1 MKKHPVISGFLLLAI
16 VGVLFFLVLRM
27 LVFFG
32 EKNQDFSFKDK
43 DKIGVV
49 TIEGVLSNSRDTLK
63 QLDKYEKDGN
73 VKAVILRINSPGGAV
88 VPSQEIYDKV
98 LRLKKSKKV
107 VVSMGSVAASG
118 GYYIACA
125 ADRIIANPGTI
136 TGSIGVIA
144 QFSQV
149 EDLLEK
155 VGLKTTV
162 VKTGRYKDVGSP
174 MREMTAADK
183 GLVQGVIDDIQ
194 GQFMEAVLSNR
205 NLSREN
211 IEDIADARIF
221 TGRQALKA
229 GLVDDLGNM
238 EYAID
243 IATDLAGIEGKP
255 EVIYPEKKRKSL
267 LRYIASETISAISEE
282 FRGVGVGTG
291 IGYLYKP
298 ARGM

>member
-16 VGVLFFLVLRM
+16 VGMLFFLIFRM
-27 LVFFG
+27 LVFPG
-32 EKNQDFSFKDK
+32 EKNQEFSFRDK

-49 TIEGVLSNSRDTLK
+49 TIEGILRNSGDTIR
-63 QLDKYEKDGN
+63 QLDKYEKDHN
-73 VKAVILRINSPGGAV
+73 IKAVVLRINSPGGAV

-98 LRLKKSKKV
+98 LRLKKTKKV

-125 ADRIIANPGTI
+125 ADRIVANPGTI

-155 VGLKTTV
+155 IGLKTTV
-162 VKTGRYKDVGSP
+162 VKAGRYKDVGSP
-174 MREMTAADK
+174 VREMTTADK
-183 GLVQGVIDDIQ
+183 NLVQDVIDDIHN
-194 GQFMEAVLSNR
+194 QFIEAVSSNR

-211 IEDIADARIF
+211 MENIASARIF

-238 EYAID
+238 EYAVD
-243 IATDLAGIEGKP
+243 IAADLAGIEGKP

-267 LRYIASETISAISEE
+267 LRYIASESISAISEE
-282 FRGVGVGTG
+282 FRGIGTG
-291 IGYLYKP
+291 ISYLYKP
-298 ARGM
+298 VYGM

>member
-1 MKKHPVISGFLLLAI
+1 MKKHPVISGFLLLAL
-16 VGVLFFLVLRM
+16 VGVFLFLILRI

-32 EKNQDFSFKDK
+32 EENQDFSFKDK
-43 DKIGVV
+43 DKIGIVM
-49 TIEGVLSNSRDTLK
+49 IEGVLSNSRDTIK
-63 QLDKYEKDGN
+63 QLDKYEEDDN
-73 VKAVILRINSPGGAV
+73 VKAIVLRINSPGGAV

-98 LRLKKSKKV
+98 SRLKKSKKV

-144 QFSQV
+144 QFSQI

-162 VKTGRYKDVGSP
+162 VKAGRYKDVGSP
-174 MREMTAADK
+174 VREMTTADK
-183 GLVQGVIDDIQ
+183 NLVQGVIDDIHN
-194 GQFMEAVLSNR
+194 QFIEAVLSNR
-205 NLSREN
+205 DLSREN
-211 IEDIADARIF
+211 IEKIADARIF

-255 EVIYPEKKRKSL
+255 EVVYPETKRKSL
-267 LRYIASETISAISEE
+267 LRYIASETIAAISEE
-282 FRGVGVGTG
+282 FRGLGTG
-291 IGYLYKP
+291 ISYLYNP

>member
-16 VGVLFFLVLRM
+16 VGMLFFLIFRM
-27 LVFFG
+27 LVFPG
-32 EKNQDFSFKDK
+32 EKNQEFSFRDK

-49 TIEGVLSNSRDTLK
+49 TIEGILRNSGDTIR
-63 QLDKYEKDGN
+63 QLDKYEKDDN
-73 VKAVILRINSPGGAV
+73 IKAVVLRINSPGGAV

-98 LRLKKSKKV
+98 LRLKKTKKV

-125 ADRIIANPGTI
+125 ADRIVANPGTI

-155 VGLKTTV
+155 IGLKTTV
-162 VKTGRYKDVGSP
+162 VKAGRYKDVGSP
-174 MREMTAADK
+174 VREMTTADK
-183 GLVQGVIDDIQ
+183 NLVQDVIDDIHN
-194 GQFMEAVLSNR
+194 QFIEAVSSNR

-211 IEDIADARIF
+211 MENIASARIF

-238 EYAID
+238 EYAVD
-243 IATDLAGIEGKP
+243 IAADLAGIEGKP

-267 LRYIASETISAISEE
+267 LRYIASESISAISEE
-282 FRGVGVGTG
+282 FRGIGTG
-291 IGYLYKP
+291 ISYLYKP
-298 ARGM
+298 VYGM

>member
-1 MKKHPVISGFLLLAI
+1 MKKHPVILGFLLLAI
-16 VGVLFFLVLRM
+16 VGVLFFLALRM

-49 TIEGVLSNSRDTLK
+49 TIEGVLSNSRDTVRL
-63 QLDKYEKDGN
+63 LDKYEKDDK
-73 VKAVILRINSPGGAV
+73 VKAVVLRINSPGGAV

-107 VVSMGSVAASG
+107 VVSMGTVAASG

-144 QFSQV
+144 QFSQI
-149 EDLLEK
+149 EDLLK
-155 VGLKTTV
+155 KIGLKATV
-162 VKTGRYKDVGSP
+162 IKAGRYKDVGSP
-174 MREMTAADK
+174 VREMTIADK
-183 GLVQGVIDDIQ
+183 RLVQGVIDDIHS
-194 GQFMEAVLSNR
+194 QFIEVVSSNR

-211 IEDIADARIF
+211 MKDIADARIF

-243 IATDLAGIEGKP
+243 IATNLAGIEGKA

-282 FRGVGVGTG
+282 FRGIGTG
-291 IGYLYKP
+291 ISYLYKP